1 MSTNDVK
8 NVTNDLSHNKWL
20 EEEEEVGSV
29 EKPREGNM
37 NFVLRV
43 KTSKHDV
50 KKLPLILTQQ
60 NKFVLCG
67 INNDETQV
75 FKVRE

>member
-50 KKLPLILTQQ
+50 KNCP
-60 NKFVLCG
+60 
-67 INNDETQV
+67 
-75 FKVRE
+75 

>member
-1 MSTNDVK
+1 
-8 NVTNDLSHNKWL
+8 
-20 EEEEEVGSV
+20 
-29 EKPREGNM
+29 M

-50 KKLPLILTQQ
+50 KKLALILTQQ

-67 INNDETQV
+67 INNDEMQV